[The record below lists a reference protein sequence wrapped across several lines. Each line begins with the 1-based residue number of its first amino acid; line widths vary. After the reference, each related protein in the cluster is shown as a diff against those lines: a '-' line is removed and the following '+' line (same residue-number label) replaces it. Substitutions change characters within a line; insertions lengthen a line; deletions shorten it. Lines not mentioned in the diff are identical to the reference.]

1 MCCTESMNDQRHLS
15 MQIFPYS
22 KLVQHNLSRHL
33 ATLLTEIET
42 ADDSTE
48 VTSCTVIQAKL
59 HKHVT
64 FGLHS
69 CD

>member
-1 MCCTESMNDQRHLS
+1 MNDQKHMGLH
-15 MQIFPYS
+15 ILLYS
-22 KLVQHNLSRHL
+22 KLEQHNLSKKL
-33 ATLLTEIET
+33 ATLLTDVET
-42 ADDSTE
+42 GDDSTDLN
-48 VTSCTVIQAKL
+48 SCTVIQAKL